1 MERPFV
7 TSHLNKCSFPFQKKN
22 GLQHFIKHH
31 LLLYAGENVVMNE
44 KEKTPNFDHVSNRIP
59 KIEVEIKL
67 KWAR

>member
-1 MERPFV
+1 MDYNILLS
-7 TSHLNKCSFPFQKKN
+7 TN
-22 GLQHFIKHH
+22 

-67 KWAR
+67 KWARWERLIHVRAHAFVHRKFFR

>member
-1 MERPFV
+1 MAPPFV
-7 TSHLNKCSFPFQKKN
+7 TSHLNNARF
-22 GLQHFIKHH
+22 HFKRKMDYNILLSTN

-59 KIEVEIKL
+59 KIEVEIKW